1 MSPPLDYL
9 ATLRSTCDDLAIL
22 LPGEEAE
29 KAIALHLQEL
39 YRWNER
45 INLTGIRSPEEGI
58 RRHAAES
65 LVALPFVQRAAAATP
80 AERPAPLIAD
90 LGSGNGFPGL
100 PLLLAVTETRGLLV
114 ESAGRK
120 ADFLRSVV
128 RRTGCHDRVSV
139 LETRLESEGQ
149 LPEPPD
155 VFTVRAFPEP
165 DRWITTL
172 AREGRWILAW
182 LARKDAERIARH
194 PEVATRAV
202 LEPLPTH
209 RDSTLL
215 VVTP

>member
-1 MSPPLDYL
+1 MSPPHDHL
-9 ATLRSTCDDLAIL
+9 AALRSTCDDLGIL
-22 LPGEEAE
+22 LPGEEAQ
-29 KAIALHLQEL
+29 KAISLHLEEL

-45 INLTGIRSPEEGI
+45 INLTGIRSPEEGT

-65 LVALPFVQRAAAATP
+65 LVALPFVQRAAAAAP
-80 AERPAPLIAD
+80 ADRPAPLLAD

-100 PLLLAVTETRGLLV
+100 PLLLAVTETRGVLV

-139 LETRLESEGQ
+139 LESRLESEGQ

-155 VFTVRAFPEP
+155 VFTLRAFPEP
-165 DRWITTL
+165 DRWITAL
-172 AREGRWILAW
+172 ARGGRWVLAW

-202 LEPLPTH
+202 VEPLPTH

-215 VVTP
+215 VITP